1 MNTETPKHRN
11 VPFVGIAIAGLLLL
25 LPFVQ
30 IPDSS
35 QTGLGELL
43 GRLHP
48 LVVHFPIGIVA
59 LALGLEAINWKWSG
73 SISAKGMKIILGLGV
88 LSSLMAVLAGFFL
101 YRSGEYGGDMV
112 RQHFWGAVLL
122 SILLLGTYWA
132 KGKADTSQE
141 NMWNQMYFCLLVG
154 ANLLLVYTGHLGGTL
169 THGEGFLTSW
179 MPDLRP
185 PAPIEQK
192 AREDLL
198 VFEDLVLPVFEQNCQ
213 SCHNQNKTKGGLLL
227 TSYEEM
233 MEGGKSQ
240 KTMLTAFEHGQS
252 ELFQRM
258 VSPLSEDGHMPPSNK
273 PQPDSAV
280 LKLLAAW
287 IENGASDS
295 LVLADL
301 CLEDSLNPWLD
312 DVIPQFAEKQR
323 DRLAQRRALLESAPD
338 LQKVCEDLGLLLTLD
353 EDMDSSH
360 FAISMQI
367 PPKQVGDAA
376 LLKLL
381 PYSHLISKLSLPSA
395 EISDDGLFHISQM
408 TELRELFLQKTCIKG
423 EGLAYLKDLPHLR
436 LLNLSVNSVDETGL
450 IYLLG
455 NESLEKVYLFDTE
468 TSPRTINAL
477 RHHMPKTKF
486 LVEEGPYF

>member
-1 MNTETPKHRN
+1 MQ
-11 VPFVGIAIAGLLLL
+11 LS
-25 LPFVQ
+25 
-30 IPDSS
+30 DSP
-35 QTGLGELL
+35 QTGLGELV

-59 LALGLEAINWKWSG
+59 LALGLEAINWKWPD
-73 SISAKGMKIILGLGV
+73 SISVKGMKIVLGLGV
-88 LSSLMAVLAGFFL
+88 LSSLFAVLAGFFL
-101 YRSGEYGGDMV
+101 YRSGEYGGEMV
-112 RQHFWGAVLL
+112 RQHFWGAVFL
-122 SILLLGTYWA
+122 SILLLATYLA
-132 KGKADTSQE
+132 NGKASTDSGSL
-141 NMWNQMYFCLLVG
+141 WKSMYIGLLIG

-169 THGEGFLTSW
+169 THGEGYLSSW

-198 VFEDLVLPVFEQNCQ
+198 VFDDLVLPVFQQNCQ

-227 TSYEEM
+227 TSFEEM
-233 MEGGKSQ
+233 MEGGKS
-240 KTMLTAFEHGQS
+240 KKAMLTAFEHEQS

-280 LKLLAAW
+280 LNLLAAW

-301 CLEDSLNPWLD
+301 CLEDSLHPWLD
-312 DVIPQFAEKQR
+312 EVIPQFAEKQR
-323 DRLAQRRALLESAPD
+323 DQLAQRQALLESAPD
-338 LQKVCEDLGLLLTLD
+338 LQEVCEDLGLLLTLD

-376 LLKLL
+376 LLELL

-423 EGLAYLKDLPHLR
+423 EGLAYLIELPQLT

-455 NESLEKVYLFDTE
+455 SESLERVYLFDTE
-468 TSPRTINAL
+468 TSPRTIEAM
-477 RHHMPKTKF
+477 RHHMPKTEF
-486 LVEEGPYF
+486 LEEEGPYF